1 LGDGDHIHV
10 RCHGDDGARDLVKM
24 GVAVPELKQYMDK
37 KLRLKLNGNRG
48 VVGILR
54 GFDQFLNLVLDEA
67 TSDNGDE
74 EPLGMVVVRGNSVT
88 AMEALEHIPAAVRK
102 A

>member
-1 LGDGDHIHV
+1 
-10 RCHGDDGARDLVKM
+10 
-24 GVAVPELKQYMDK
+24 MDK

-88 AMEALEHIPAAVRK
+88 AMEVLEHIPAAVRK

>member
-1 LGDGDHIHV
+1 
-10 RCHGDDGARDLVKM
+10 M

-48 VVGILR
+48 VVGGLR

-67 TSDNGDE
+67 VNDGANK
-74 EPLGMVVVRGNSVT
+74 EPLGMVVVRGNSVQ
-88 AMEALEHIPAAVRK
+88 AMEALEYIAPAIRK
-102 A
+102 TH